1 VSGQPLTDHAREF
14 YYERE
19 ALKSTGSKS
28 IDFILGGVSEEEI
41 ESLRRHEKTGRP
53 LGSDGFVRKLGTALG
68 RILER
73 QKPGRKRGSNQK

>member
-1 VSGQPLTDHAREF
+1 MMPASFTTKEKL
-14 YYERE
+14 
-19 ALKSTGSKS
+19 
-28 IDFILGGVSEEEI
+28 

-53 LGSDGFVRKLGTALG
+53 LGSDGFVRRLGTALG